1 MTPTRNAPPPQP
13 AQRAASATARP
24 QRSEDQRAQPATKNS
39 GATARP
45 RATHP
50 LILGIESS
58 CDETAVAL
66 VTADRRVLA
75 ERIASQEE
83 AHRPFGGVVPELA
96 ARAHAERL
104 APMLEAVLAEAGVQ
118 LADVDAVAAT
128 AGPGLVGG
136 VMVGLVTGKALAFAA
151 GKPLYGVNHLEG
163 HALSPRLV
171 APDLAF
177 PYLLLLISGGHCQL
191 IAVDGVGQYR
201 RLATT
206 IDDAAGEAF
215 DKVAK
220 MLGLGFPGGPAVE
233 RAAATGDP
241 QAVPLPRPLVGSG
254 EPHFS
259 FAGLKTAVLRAV
271 QSGRYSAADIAA
283 SFQQAVADCLQDRTR
298 LAIRAM
304 PEATAL
310 VVAGGVAANRSIR
323 AALEEVAAASALPFI
338 APPLA
343 LCTDNAAMI
352 AWAAQERLAA
362 NLPPEPDPQ
371 ARPRWPLDPAAEPVR
386 GAGVKA

>member
-1 MTPTRNAPPPQP
+1 MTT
-13 AQRAASATARP
+13 
-24 QRSEDQRAQPATKNS
+24 
-39 GATARP
+39 
-45 RATHP
+45 
-50 LILGIESS
+50 LVLGIESS

-66 VTADRRVLA
+66 VTADGRVLA
-75 ERIASQEE
+75 ERIASQEAE
-83 AHRPFGGVVPELA
+83 HRPFGGVVPELA
-96 ARAHAERL
+96 ARAHAERVG
-104 APMLEAVLAEAGVQ
+104 PMVEAVLRDAGVA

-151 GKPLYGVNHLEG
+151 DKPLWGVNHLEG
-163 HALSPRLV
+163 HALSPRLI
-171 APDLAF
+171 APELRF
-177 PYLLLLISGGHCQL
+177 PYLLLLVSGGHCQL
-191 IAVDGVGQYR
+191 IAVEGVGRYR

-206 IDDAAGEAF
+206 IDDASGEAF

-233 RAAATGDP
+233 NAAQHGDP
-241 QAVPLPRPLVGSG
+241 KSVPLPRPLVGSG

-271 QSGRYSAADIAA
+271 ESGKYAAPDIAA
-283 SFQQAVADCLQDRTR
+283 SFQAAVTDCLADRTR

-310 VVAGGVAANRSIR
+310 VVAGGVAANRAVR
-323 AALEEVAAASALPFI
+323 AVLEHVASAHGLPFI
-338 APPLA
+338 APPLK

-352 AWAAQERLAA
+352 AWAAQERIAA
-362 NLPPEPDPQ
+362 GFDPEPDPQ